1 MASFLPQ
8 STTKQ
13 INAWKKCLKKWGCK
27 LKVRKCEAIDGIIK
41 ETESIINET
50 NEGHYD
56 SVMLH

>member
-1 MASFLPQ
+1 MFEKMGMQPEG
-8 STTKQ
+8 K
-13 INAWKKCLKKWGCK
+13 
-27 LKVRKCEAIDGIIK
+27 KCEAIDGIIK